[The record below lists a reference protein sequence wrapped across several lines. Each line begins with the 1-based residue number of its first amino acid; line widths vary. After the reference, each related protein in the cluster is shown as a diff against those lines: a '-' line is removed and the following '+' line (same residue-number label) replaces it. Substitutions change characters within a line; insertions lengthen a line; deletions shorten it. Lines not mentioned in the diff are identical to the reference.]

1 MLHILLLLLKIIGI
15 VLLVILGI
23 VVLALCA
30 AFFVPLQYQG
40 TASAE
45 GTIESIKAE
54 FKFSWLFHSFAGY
67 LIYKEQKLE
76 WQVRILWRKLN
87 RGDKAAEDDE
97 RETAKDAI
105 EEKSAD
111 DAESKGEKAKVERE
125 KMTDL
130 ESESIDSEHEKTEG
144 MKSESAK
151 LENADSKNKE
161 SKAEKKSRASNSAIS
176 KQTEQK
182 NQKKPNF
189 IEKIKYT
196 IRNFCDKIR
205 LLIEKKED
213 LEKFLNDEIHRSAWT
228 RLKTEVFR
236 LLRFIKPRKLQLN
249 LHFGFGDPSVTG
261 KTLAALSMLYPFY
274 GDHVRIVPDFENAIF
289 EGDAFIK
296 GKIHGIHAMRL
307 AWSLFFD
314 ENIQTTYKRITN
326 WKR

>member
-23 VVLALCA
+23 LVLALCIA
-30 AFFVPLQYQG
+30 LFVPLRYQG
-40 TASAE
+40 KASAE
-45 GTIESIKAE
+45 GTAESIKV
-54 FKFSWLFHSFAGY
+54 KLRFSWLFHLFAGY
-67 LIYKEQKLE
+67 MVYEEQKME

-97 RETAKDAI
+97 RETVKDAI
-105 EEKSAD
+105 EE
-111 DAESKGEKAKVERE
+111 
-125 KMTDL
+125 
-130 ESESIDSEHEKTEG
+130 
-144 MKSESAK
+144 SESAK

-161 SKAEKKSRASNSAIS
+161 SKAEKISRASNSVTS

-182 NQKKPNF
+182 KQKKPNF

-228 RLKTEVFR
+228 SLKTEVFR

-249 LHFGFGDPSVTG
+249 LHFGFDDPSVTG

-289 EGDAFIK
+289 EGEAFIK
-296 GKIHGIHAMRL
+296 GKIHGVHAIRL

-314 ENIQTTYKRITN
+314 KNIQTTYKRITN